1 MRSRQRAA
9 PSGAAQA
16 HTGLAHTEAQCCAQ
30 QAAYVSAT
38 LAQTGVYCAGNRH
51 RAVLSTRAAKQFFI
65 SVPMQQAARAAT
77 SATAAGKQNF

>member
-38 LAQTGVYCAGNRH
+38 LAQTVYCAGNRH
-51 RAVLSTRAAKQFFI
+51 RAVLSTRAANQFFHFC
-65 SVPMQQAARAAT
+65 SDAAARAAT